1 MKINKWLILI
11 ILLSAIGTIF
21 VYQQLPSMVP
31 GHWNLNGEV
40 DRYNSKEFVFFTALL
55 PLGLYILMVFLPNL
69 DPKKSSYLKHEKAY
83 AMVQTS
89 IIIFLVAIHWL
100 TIIIALGY
108 DVNIGRVIRVGL
120 GLLFVIMGNYMSQ
133 IRHNYFFGIKNPWT
147 LASEEVWTKTH
158 RLGGYG
164 FVLSGIIAFLSAFL
178 QDPAAFKMM
187 MIGIF
192 GPLIGV
198 NIYSYLLYQKVK
210 RES

>member
-69 DPKKSSYLKHEKAY
+69 DPKKASYLKHEKAY

-89 IIIFLVAIHWL
+89 IVIFLIAIHWL
-100 TIIIALGY
+100 IIIMALGY

-187 MIGIF
+187 MIGTF

-210 RES
+210 KES